1 LPESNWQG
9 LHLQQKEYFLRFR
22 KVCGLFWTSFFNR
35 SSRAGG
41 IFLLSVSKS
50 DESAKTNRNMFQE
63 VTHCDK
69 KIEQILNMFQKRTQQ
84 VKK

>member
-1 LPESNWQG
+1 LAGIASSAKRIFFEVQEG
-9 LHLQQKEYFLRFR
+9 LRTFLD
-22 KVCGLFWTSFFNR
+22 LFFNR

-50 DESAKTNRNMFQE
+50 DESGKTNRNVFQE
-63 VTHCDK
+63 VTYCDK

-84 VKK
+84 AEK